1 MGFCNSCGKPIVK
14 EDYGTNEDGSLNPEF
29 CKDCFSTSFYAHSKG
44 ATNPCCTSGET
55 YKSVNY
61 VVIRG
66 GSYDSYKPAQYTV
79 TARNKAKA
87 NLEFLHVG
95 FRLAVNP

>member
-1 MGFCNSCGKPIVK
+1 MTGNVA
-14 EDYGTNEDGSLNPEF
+14 EF